1 MKKLIAILLVFA
13 TFPGVFFACTPQGER
28 ANSTDG
34 SVTVVVTSHTAF
46 DMVRQMTESLPEG
59 VISLVKLGK
68 PGQDMHDFDPTAGDI
83 TTLATADLVI
93 SVGGSSEKWLTPT
106 LSAAMNRQVAR
117 VSMMEACGVG
127 TASGDGHHDHD
138 HADDDA
144 CTLSPDD
151 EHVWLSPENGL
162 KIAKAIAEALRAAIE
177 AETYPTDKPDG
188 DGETVLSTETA
199 TAAIAA
205 LESAAADY
213 TAALGILRDD
223 YLALM
228 AEARRTIIV
237 IADRN
242 PFAYLV
248 HDLGLT
254 CYAAFPGCSSETSAS
269 FATQTLL
276 IEKTREFALP
286 YIFVMEGSDNKV
298 AETVAGETG
307 AQILPLDSLQVVTD
321 ESKTYLETMQKNLAQ
336 LRRAL
341 S

>member
-1 MKKLIAILLVFA
+1 MKKLIAILLVFV
-13 TFPGVFFACTPQGER
+13 TFPGVFFACTPQGEC

-59 VISLVKLGK
+59 VITLVKLGK

-106 LSAAMNRQVAR
+106 LSAAMNRQVTR

-151 EHVWLSPENGL
+151 EHVWLSPENGR
-162 KIAKAIAEALRAAIE
+162 KIVKAIAEALRAAIE

-213 TAALGILRDD
+213 TAALGTLRDD

-307 AQILPLDSLQVVTD
+307 AQILALDSLQVVTD

>member
-1 MKKLIAILLVFA
+1 MKKLIAILLVFV
-13 TFPGVFFACTPQGER
+13 TFPGVFFACTPQGEC

-59 VISLVKLGK
+59 VITLVKLGK
-68 PGQDMHDFDPTAGDI
+68 PGQDMHDVDPTAGDI

-106 LSAAMNRQVAR
+106 LSAAMNRQVTR

-162 KIAKAIAEALRAAIE
+162 KIVKAIAEALRAAIE

-213 TAALGILRDD
+213 TAALGTLRDD

-228 AEARRTIIV
+228 AEARRTTIV

-307 AQILPLDSLQVVTD
+307 AQILALDSLQVVTD